1 LLNSISPLVVIAGP
15 TASGKSALALELA
28 QWLKR
33 QETGWRGEI
42 VNADSLQLYVGMDI
56 GSAKVQLE
64 ERQGIPHHLFDV
76 RNPNEVFTAG
86 EYSRLGRKLLEEIRA
101 RHALPILVGGA
112 GFYLKALFDGL
123 APAPTRDSA
132 YREELN
138 EMEAREA
145 GALHRAL
152 ALVDPEAA
160 GRIHANDINKLIRA
174 LEVIHN
180 TRKPLSEMQS
190 AATEKLENFRALW
203 IGLEPE
209 REALRARI
217 AERTEHMFA
226 EGLVDEV
233 VRLRALGY
241 GPEAKA
247 MESVGY
253 KQVQAYLDGAMTLE
267 EAKEDITLRTRQYAK
282 RQLTWFRKET
292 ESRPIHWLKGF
303 GHEAAIQAQAESLLK
318 QFLSDPIEN
327 SFR

>member
-1 LLNSISPLVVIAGP
+1 MFNSISPLVVIAGP
-15 TASGKSALALELA
+15 TASGKSALAMALA
-28 QWLKR
+28 RGLAPRFQ
-33 QETGWRGEI
+33 GEI

-56 GSAKVQLE
+56 GSAKVPLE
-64 ERQGIPHHLFDV
+64 ERQGIPHHFFDV
-76 RNPNEVFTAG
+76 RNPDEVFTAG
-86 EYSRLGRKLLEEIRA
+86 EYSRLGRKLLEDIRA

-123 APAPTRDSA
+123 APGPARDSA
-132 YREELN
+132 YREELAA
-138 EMEAREA
+138 MESREE

-152 ALVDPEAA
+152 ALVDPDAA
-160 GRIHANDINKLIRA
+160 SRIHANDTNKLIRA

-180 TRKPLSEMQS
+180 TQKPLSEIYS
-190 AATEKLENFRALW
+190 APTEKLQNFRALW

-217 AERTEHMFA
+217 LERTEHMFA
-226 EGLVDEV
+226 QGLVDEV

-253 KQVQAYLDGAMTLE
+253 KQVQAYLEGTMTLA
-267 EAKEDITLRTRQYAK
+267 EAMDDITLRTRQYAK

-303 GHEAAIQAQAESLLK
+303 GHDAAIQAQAESLSQ
-318 QFLSDPIEN
+318 QFLRDPIEN

>member
-1 LLNSISPLVVIAGP
+1 MLNSISPLVVIAGP
-15 TASGKSALALELA
+15 TASGKSALALALA
-28 QWLKR
+28 QRVKQQFPEWP
-33 QETGWRGEI
+33 GEI

-56 GSAKVQLE
+56 GSAKVPLE

-76 RNPNEVFTAG
+76 RNPDEVFTAG

-123 APAPTRDSA
+123 APGPARDLI
-132 YREELN
+132 YREHLTALEG
-138 EMEAREA
+138 REP

-152 ALVDPEAA
+152 VEADPSAA
-160 GRIHANDINKLIRA
+160 ARIHANDTNKLIRA

-180 TRKPLSEMQS
+180 TQRPLSEMQS
-190 AATEKLENFRALW
+190 APTEKLQNFRALW
-203 IGLEPE
+203 MGLEPE

-217 AERTEHMFA
+217 GERTEHMFA

-241 GPEAKA
+241 GPGAKA

-253 KQVQAYLDGAMTLE
+253 KQVQAHLEGAMTLG

-303 GHEAAIQAQAESLLK
+303 GHDAAIQAQAESLLQ
-318 QFLSDPIEN
+318 QFLRDPIEN